1 MAKEKEV
8 TFKIVSYEED
18 CGDLGDN
25 ITRITKD
32 FGVRTLPEKDFLELE
47 KILRFI
53 QRNSYLLKAPK
64 FVLIREVKEE
74 TLEEILYKA
83 KELMAKQEAE
93 EQKKKRAAMKRAEAR
108 KIALLKKLQ
117 SELGEEVAKG

>member
-8 TFKIVSYEED
+8 TFKIVSYKED
-18 CGDLGDN
+18 YGDLGDN
-25 ITRITKD
+25 ITHITKD

-47 KILRFI
+47 KAIRFI
-53 QRNSYLLKAPK
+53 QQNSYLLKAPK

-93 EQKKKRAAMKRAEAR
+93 EQKKKKAAMKRAEAR